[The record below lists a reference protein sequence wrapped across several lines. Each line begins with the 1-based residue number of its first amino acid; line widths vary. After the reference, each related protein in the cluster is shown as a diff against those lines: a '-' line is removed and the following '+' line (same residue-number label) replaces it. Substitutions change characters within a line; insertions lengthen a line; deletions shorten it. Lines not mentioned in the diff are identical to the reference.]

1 MQIALFLQTGAG
13 DPAARSLLTQALSGL
28 EQAEAMA
35 QCVGYCQYRLEAL
48 CLLCQQHF
56 ARTERAL
63 TLMEN
68 LLSDGK

>member
-1 MQIALFLQTGAG
+1 
-13 DPAARSLLTQALSGL
+13 LTQALSGL

-35 QCVGYCQYRLEAL
+35 QCVGYCQHRLEAL
-48 CLLCQQHF
+48 CLLSQQHF